1 LSSHT
6 PDDLQAA
13 ISRRLRADK
22 VETVPFT
29 VQSGW
34 VTPSERCRNTLGAV
48 HGLLV
53 RLKTGLPR
61 WRRLAST
68 CDQVR
73 ASTQRR
79 LENDSSVPLVF
90 ASDNLRAHFLFC
102 LLSPSPFPLLFIVS
116 LCCVLAMA
124 VKLDEK
130 SHKAE
135 EAEVSNCVS
144 NLIHAFSN
152 GLNIFK
158 KLRERR
164 RKRKGRKENQVADAA
179 ANEEKQLSKSL
190 KRGPQELAET
200 YDACYSQTGKSF
212 AKGDGKLQFPT

>member
-1 LSSHT
+1 
-6 PDDLQAA
+6 
-13 ISRRLRADK
+13 
-22 VETVPFT
+22 
-29 VQSGW
+29 
-34 VTPSERCRNTLGAV
+34 
-48 HGLLV
+48 
-53 RLKTGLPR
+53 
-61 WRRLAST
+61 
-68 CDQVR
+68 
-73 ASTQRR
+73 
-79 LENDSSVPLVF
+79 
-90 ASDNLRAHFLFC
+90 
-102 LLSPSPFPLLFIVS
+102 
-116 LCCVLAMA
+116 MA

-130 SHKAE
+130 SHKAG

-179 ANEEKQLSKSL
+179 ASEEKQLSKSL

-212 AKGDGKLQFPT
+212 AEGDGKLLFPT